1 MSKLITRVVTVLTL
15 SSFSMANSFAS
26 GGVETAVANSL
37 ATKIVANAEEQPTL
51 VSTKARHRT
60 KKQEQKPSKYHNE
73 KEFFPC
79 EDGKC
84 SSPTPPSSGSQE
96 PCYGKMYTVK
106 VNDDKNVEI
115 CQSVPEYATVGSP
128 YPIEI
133 IATGKRHC
141 VDVII
146 TQQLPSEVEFISSDP
161 LTTPT
166 SEGKLIWKVDR
177 LGQGEKCKITV
188 WVKPLKEGCCFTAA
202 TVCACP
208 EVRSYT
214 KYGQPAICLKQEG
227 PEFGCLRCPVRYRIE
242 VTNTGSAVA
251 RNVSVDNPVP
261 DGLGHASGQKVLT
274 FTIGDIQPGETKS
287 FVIEFTP
294 LKRGKVTNTATVS
307 FCSGH
312 NSSASVTTV
321 INEPCVQVDVVSNAD
336 WTFVCK
342 PVDFTITV
350 SNPGD
355 LVLRNV
361 VVDEMFPSG
370 IVVLKAEG
378 GDISCNKVVWTISE
392 LNPGETLQFKSTVK
406 AQSPGQFTNRV
417 AVTSD
422 SECGKCTSNAETT
435 TFWKG
440 LPATH
445 MCVIDTNDPICI
457 GETTVYRVCV
467 TNRGSAEDTNVSL
480 ILKFSKELQP
490 ISAAGPTNSTITGN
504 TVVFDALPKLGSKE
518 SVEFSVTLKGVSAG
532 DARGEATLSSDSI
545 VIPVSDVESTH
556 VY

>member
-1 MSKLITRVVTVLTL
+1 
-15 SSFSMANSFAS
+15 
-26 GGVETAVANSL
+26 
-37 ATKIVANAEEQPTL
+37 
-51 VSTKARHRT
+51 
-60 KKQEQKPSKYHNE
+60 
-73 KEFFPC
+73 
-79 EDGKC
+79 
-84 SSPTPPSSGSQE
+84 
-96 PCYGKMYTVK
+96 MYTVK

-406 AQSPGQFTNRV
+406 AQSPGQFTSRV